1 MIHNEKW
8 VVVKRVRYSWN
19 TCMWQRGD
27 MFLAVTASG
36 MVHVLNYYLCLK
48 GMHHFDEFV
57 DGMGVWDISLP

>member
-1 MIHNEKW
+1 
-8 VVVKRVRYSWN
+8 
-19 TCMWQRGD
+19 